1 MIPISLSWD
10 TRKRWIILKGDGFFS
25 LGWEKGKVLTKILG
39 FPISYGFKHK
49 MIHFRMRWVYL
60 MEALSFL
67 SKWRLKKVEGTF
79 SFPDP
84 MVNGLLYGWT
94 SALGTGKVGGE

>member
-1 MIPISLSWD
+1 
-10 TRKRWIILKGDGFFS
+10 
-25 LGWEKGKVLTKILG
+25 
-39 FPISYGFKHK
+39 
-49 MIHFRMRWVYL
+49 

-94 SALGTGKVGGE
+94 SALGTGKVEGE